1 MKIKQKVILTIFM
14 VSILGLLFFPV
25 VSAKKNGI
33 DYGPKAKLLT
43 SNGKMFGWIKDL
55 WKIGDEGRYGYRMPG
70 TPADWA
76 GAQYIYDKFESF
88 GLETHLEE
96 FELPVSFPDEWSLTI
111 NVGEVE
117 ESIPAGFVRYA
128 KYPESGSVSGEMI
141 YVGTG
146 SVAEFEDEAEN
157 VEGKIVVVDL
167 IASGLPTAILGL
179 FPMFTYDPENTL
191 PGDMI
196 TENWPVDNFDTSYEN
211 ADLYGAVGY
220 IGILTFTADDIH
232 QYLHAYA
239 DGSLPGLYIS
249 PNDGAHLRTML
260 LDGQTVDATIV
271 LTGEEYLG
279 TSYNVYGI
287 LPGQTDE
294 TIVVLSHHDGWAT
307 NEASGMA
314 VVMALAKYYAQIPYS
329 QRERTLMFLATGSH
343 FGKRPSL
350 LEMCERLASVEENI
364 VAAVSVEMI
373 SKQFKIIDG
382 KFVDTGMISPTIWF
396 ISGPLNEANPYL
408 EDYSIEAITK
418 YDLTRTALQPAL
430 GGIFGIAPGE
440 GGLFAA
446 IGIPVVHLIA
456 HNAPQFT
463 NEDKPN
469 TVMVSALKPT
479 TAALALVIDNIDDTP
494 AEWLIGDGP
503 GPA

>member
-1 MKIKQKVILTIFM
+1 MRIKKNASLTILII
-14 VSILGLLFFPV
+14 SILGLMIFPIV
-25 VSAKKNGI
+25 AAKNNGI
-33 DYGPKAKLLT
+33 DYGPKAKLLP
-43 SNGKMFGWIKDL
+43 SNGKMFGWIKDM
-55 WKIGDEGRYGYRMPG
+55 WKIGDNGQYGYRMPG

-76 GAQYIYDKFESF
+76 GAEYVYDKFESF
-88 GLETHLEE
+88 GINAYLEE
-96 FELPVSFPDEWSLTI
+96 FNLPVAFPDQWSLTI
-111 NVGEVE
+111 DVAGVE
-117 ESIPAGFVRYA
+117 EVIPAGFVRYA
-128 KYPESGSVSGEMI
+128 AFTPPEGVSAEMV

-146 SVAEFEDEAEN
+146 SEAEFEAVD
-157 VEGKIVVVDL
+157 VTDKIAVVDL
-167 IASGLPTAILGL
+167 IAPGLPTAILSL
-179 FPMFTYDPENTL
+179 FDMYTYDPENTL

-196 TENWPVDNFDTSYEN
+196 TENWPVNNFDSSYEN
-211 ADLYGAVGY
+211 AHHYGAVGFV
-220 IGILTFTADDIH
+220 GILTFTADDIH

-249 PNDGAHLRTML
+249 PNDGEELRTIL
-260 LDGQTVDATIV
+260 LDGQTVEATMV
-271 LTGEEYLG
+271 LTGVEGLG

-287 LPGQTDE
+287 IPGKTDE

-314 VVMALAKYYAQIPYS
+314 VVMGLAKYYSQIPLF
-329 QRERTLMFLATGSH
+329 QRERTLMFLATASH

-350 LEMCERLASVEENI
+350 LEMCELLASEEENI
-364 VAAVSVEMI
+364 VAAISVEMI

-382 KFVDTGMISPTIWF
+382 KFVDTGMISPRAWF
-396 ISGPLNEANPYL
+396 ISGPLHSGNPYL
-408 EDYSIEAITK
+408 LDYSIEAITK
-418 YDLTRTALQPAL
+418 YDLTRTSVQPAL
-430 GGIFGIAPGE
+430 GGLFGVAPGE

-479 TAALALVIDNIDDTP
+479 ASALGYVIDSIDDTP
-494 AEWLIGDGP
+494 ADWLIGS